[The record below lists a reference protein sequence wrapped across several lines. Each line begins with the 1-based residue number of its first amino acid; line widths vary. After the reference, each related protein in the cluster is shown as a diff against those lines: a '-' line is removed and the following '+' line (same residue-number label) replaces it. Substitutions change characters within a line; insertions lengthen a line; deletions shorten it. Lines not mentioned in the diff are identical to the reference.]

1 MKLHTEIDMFKQ
13 SGWALMAYYRN
24 LNRRRRPRVPRYFD
38 NESDKNHKPEFV
50 SVPIEEYGKH
60 PQPSPSLAA
69 QKSKP

>member
-1 MKLHTEIDMFKQ
+1 VG
-13 SGWALMAYYRN
+13 GWQLIAYYRTI
-24 LNRRRRPRVPRYFD
+24 NRRRRPRVPRYFD

-50 SVPIEEYGKH
+50 SVPIEEYGKQ